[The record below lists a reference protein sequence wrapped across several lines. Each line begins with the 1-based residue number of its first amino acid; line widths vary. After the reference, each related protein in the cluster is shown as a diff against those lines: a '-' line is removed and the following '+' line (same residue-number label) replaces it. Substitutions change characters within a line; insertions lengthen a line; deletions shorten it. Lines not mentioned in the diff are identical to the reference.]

1 MGFQHCEKRFKPL
14 PWKDISQG
22 LCNFTLWLEMVK
34 GKFLG
39 RVLGGGN
46 SFLLSFSS
54 LIHISHA
61 PKMVWK
67 ACYIIK

>member
-1 MGFQHCEKRFKPL
+1 MRFQLCEMRFKPL

-22 LCNFTLWLEMVK
+22 LRNFTLWLEMVK
-34 GKFLG
+34 GKVLG

-46 SFLLSFSS
+46 SFVLFFSL
-54 LIHISHA
+54 LIHTSHA

-67 ACYIIK
+67 TCYIIK